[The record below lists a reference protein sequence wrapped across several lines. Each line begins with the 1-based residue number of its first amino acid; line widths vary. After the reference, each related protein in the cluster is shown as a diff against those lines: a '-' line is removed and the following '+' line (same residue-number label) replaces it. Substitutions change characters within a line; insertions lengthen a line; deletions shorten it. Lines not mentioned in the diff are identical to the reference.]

1 MRQVNVHE
9 AKSTLSKLIE
19 AVESGERVVIARAG
33 EPVAELVPLRRRPG
47 VRIGTLK
54 GKLPEGLVDR
64 VAEPWTRA
72 ELDALFGRPLEP

>member
-47 VRIGTLK
+47 VRIGSLK
-54 GKLPEGLVDR
+54 GKLPESLADSL
-64 VAEPWTRA
+64 AEPWSRT
-72 ELDALFGRPLEP
+72 ELDALFGRSLEP